1 MFILNFFREHLIKIE
16 TSNIQL
22 KLSAKKLYNI
32 TINQLIF
39 DEHIFSIK
47 KILILNKENYIQ
59 DKNKYYS
66 NHLLF
71 ARS

>member
-1 MFILNFFREHLIKIE
+1 MFILNFFRKHLIEIE
-16 TSNIQL
+16 TSNI
-22 KLSAKKLYNI
+22 AKKLYNI

-39 DEHIFSIK
+39 HEHIFSIK

-59 DKNKYYS
+59 DKNKYHYS

-71 ARS
+71 AR

>member
-1 MFILNFFREHLIKIE
+1 MFILNFFRKHLIKIE
-16 TSNIQL
+16 TSNI
-22 KLSAKKLYNI
+22 AKKLYNI

-71 ARS
+71 AR